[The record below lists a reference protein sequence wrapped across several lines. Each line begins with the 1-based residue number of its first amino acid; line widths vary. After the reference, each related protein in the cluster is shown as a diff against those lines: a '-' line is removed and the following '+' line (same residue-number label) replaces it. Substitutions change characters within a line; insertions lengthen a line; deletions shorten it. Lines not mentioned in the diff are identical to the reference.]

1 MSDPC
6 FVACIILSVIQP
18 KKITQ
23 DHLWQKV
30 LVLVLDLD
38 TAIAMVNKKQMG
50 TKTEKPTCTAD

>member
-1 MSDPC
+1 MSDPG
-6 FVACIILSVIQP
+6 FVACIILSVVQP

-23 DHLWQKV
+23 DYLWQKI

-38 TAIAMVNKKQMG
+38 TASAMVNKNQME